1 MKYLRIKKRKDFT
14 KILQGGKR
22 VYCGTLTV
30 VYFPSDRIK
39 MAVCVGK
46 RYGKSVERNKIK
58 RLLREAFRSFCPNII
73 PHSFLLMP
81 KVSETYS
88 YAAFR
93 RDFEKILKR
102 EKLVEYEIN

>member
-22 VYCGTLTV
+22 AYCGSLTV
-30 VYFPSDRIK
+30 VYFPSDHLK

-46 RYGKSVERNKIK
+46 RFGKSVQRNRIK
-58 RLLREAFRSFCPNII
+58 RLLREAFRSLSEKII
-73 PHSFLLMP
+73 PHSFLIMP

-88 YAAFR
+88 YAAFCK
-93 RDFEKILKR
+93 DLEKILKR
-102 EKLVEYEIN
+102 EKLIEYEIN